1 MIKYYSFFDTDLHL
15 YNKPFAAADDKSAIK
30 FTRDLLLGA
39 DDSVFS
45 KVINI
50 TELHYLGKFD
60 ENTGIFT
67 SFETGAPVLVC
78 KLVDIPLSVR
88 NVVDPKEVI

>member
-1 MIKYYSFFDTDLHL
+1 MIKYYSFFDTDLQL
-15 YNKPFAAADDKSAIK
+15 YNKPFVASDEKSAIK

-50 TELHYLGKFD
+50 TELHYLGQFD
-60 ENTGIFT
+60 ENSGIFT
-67 SFETGAPVLVC
+67 GTEAGIPLCIC
-78 KLVDIPLSVR
+78 KLSDIPVVHHTLSD
-88 NVVDPKEVI
+88 NKGVV